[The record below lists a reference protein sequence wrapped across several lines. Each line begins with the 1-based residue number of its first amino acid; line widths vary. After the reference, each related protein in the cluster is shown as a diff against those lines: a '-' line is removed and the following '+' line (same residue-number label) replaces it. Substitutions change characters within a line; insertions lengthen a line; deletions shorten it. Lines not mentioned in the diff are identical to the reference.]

1 MPRATSHEIRG
12 PRRRTSQLGVTMVHM
27 LVYVTAL
34 AVVINLGATLFV
46 AVLRMHD
53 AGTAALDESLALRA
67 IEYELRET
75 VSEGMSLLPVLGE
88 FATSESTAVLALPP
102 DLQTGGARYAVLQR
116 LAEDDGFVVRRLGFQ
131 ESPEGLTLTYMKTYR
146 PVFTALGFEYGGD
159 VAAARSVGLRFSLK
173 AEENPQRPPC
183 EHHLRIAL
191 GGIGGAM

>member
-1 MPRATSHEIRG
+1 
-12 PRRRTSQLGVTMVHM
+12 M
-27 LVYVTAL
+27 LFFFFKQKTAYE
-34 AVVINLGATLFV
+34 
-46 AVLRMHD
+46 VLR
-53 AGTAALDESLALRA
+53 SL
-67 IEYELRET
+67 
-75 VSEGMSLLPVLGE
+75 VGSEMCIR
-88 FATSESTAVLALPP
+88 
-102 DLQTGGARYAVLQR
+102 DRYAVLQR

-173 AEENPQRPPC
+173 AEENPQRPPR

>member
-12 PRRRTSQLGVTMVHM
+12 PRRRTSQLGVTLVHM

-67 IEYELRET
+67 IESELRET

-102 DLQTGGARYAVLQR
+102 DLQTGGA
-116 LAEDDGFVVRRLGFQ
+116 LAEDDEFVVRRLGFQ